1 MERIF
6 EILETA
12 GVTDFI
18 IKESFWFSLSAIFVF
33 ISVLIDLWTGIDKA
47 KVLNEKIYSG
57 GFRRSIIKLKEYIF
71 LMYFGTVADVA
82 LFVVYKQVPAG
93 VLLACVACCLIELIS
108 VIENLKA
115 KKSEAGKM
123 PEILEQIVQCDSKQK
138 SIRFN

>member
-1 MERIF
+1 
-6 EILETA
+6 
-12 GVTDFI
+12 
-18 IKESFWFSLSAIFVF
+18 
-33 ISVLIDLWTGIDKA
+33 
-47 KVLNEKIYSG
+47 
-57 GFRRSIIKLKEYIF
+57 
-71 LMYFGTVADVA
+71 MYFGTVADVA

-138 SIRFN
+138 ALDLINKLLKENKEQK